1 MCQREECEIIKT
13 IPGKCT
19 ICIAKEAV
27 KRGQEAQA
35 IKDRKREEYR
45 RRADDYEREAEW
57 NEIGGNS
64 TDKMLAADKKR

>member
-1 MCQREECEIIKT
+1 MCQRSESENIKT

-19 ICIAKEAV
+19 ICVAKEAR

-35 IKDRKREEYR
+35 IKDQKLEEYR
-45 RRADDYEREAEW
+45 RRADAYEREAEW

-64 TDKMLAADKKR
+64 TDKMLAAYKKI